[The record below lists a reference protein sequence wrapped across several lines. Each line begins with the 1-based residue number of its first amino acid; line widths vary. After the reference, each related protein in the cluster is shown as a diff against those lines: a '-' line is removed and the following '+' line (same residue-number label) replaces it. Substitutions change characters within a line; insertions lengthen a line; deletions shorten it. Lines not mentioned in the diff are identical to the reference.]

1 MTTNDLNDQE
11 LGVLMVALK
20 YWRAHRKET
29 PTRRSDPALTGETL
43 DLLLAK
49 LDSASLTPM
58 PSDRDVIFHHH
69 LLHDFDPRKHH

>member
-1 MTTNDLNDQE
+1 MPESTTSSTIARQQLDDFAQRVKLLRERLHQTVVGQD
-11 LGVLMVALK
+11 
-20 YWRAHRKET
+20 
-29 PTRRSDPALTGETL
+29 ETL

-49 LDSASLTPM
+49 LDGASLEPT